1 VKASWGLSLE
11 TPGRDQRLRRLAH
24 AFALPWVVLAIAL
37 RDATL
42 RRAYLRT
49 TLPISILTLALGAFA
64 VTSPWTRSHFRH
76 ESDDDGRSLPV
87 KAAGFRTRAE
97 KLRKEATRLRAK
109 PGRPSEHAAR
119 EARAAGL
126 DRTARDLEAKA
137 QLQTQIDAE
146 DRDDDSAE
154 DDGEPDADGGAARRK
169 AAREEANLARGLA
182 LASEAIGLIDAE
194 SADADAGELPT
205 DGGGVLIP
213 ISPHQPSLQLSLAPG
228 ADDSA
233 EDRTEWQWP
242 SLSALY
248 GALAIIES
256 VLLAFTRDH
265 QHQIARQLCIETGGT
280 PEHDE
285 ARPRVRVEW
294 KWIRKKMRRKF
305 RGTLILLSVW
315 VPVTLLAAVP
325 GIGRWLSPAA
335 AALWGFYWLGVFTL
349 GSTHLTWTNEA
360 PEQPAF
366 IRLCQAV
373 RPVPLVGWLVG
384 IYGRLWARLVRDVRP
399 ACLTYERASL
409 EGAGLALARI
419 VTGLPVINGFV
430 RPVVPVASQLALRD
444 RYPPPAK
451 PAGPPE

>member
-1 VKASWGLSLE
+1 LQK
-11 TPGRDQRLRRLAH
+11 
-24 AFALPWVVLAIAL
+24 
-37 RDATL
+37 
-42 RRAYLRT
+42 
-49 TLPISILTLALGAFA
+49 
-64 VTSPWTRSHFRH
+64 
-76 ESDDDGRSLPV
+76 
-87 KAAGFRTRAE
+87 
-97 KLRKEATRLRAK
+97 
-109 PGRPSEHAAR
+109 
-119 EARAAGL
+119 
-126 DRTARDLEAKA
+126 
-137 QLQTQIDAE
+137 LQTQVDAE
-146 DRDDDSAE
+146 DRDDDSAA
-154 DDGEPDADGGAARRK
+154 DDGDAEEEGADGGAARRK
-169 AAREEANLARGLA
+169 AARDEAKLAQGLA
-182 LASEAIGLIDAE
+182 LASEAIALIDSE
-194 SADADAGELPT
+194 SADADAGNLPT
-205 DGGGVLIP
+205 DGGVVAVP
-213 ISPHQPSLQLSLAPG
+213 NSPKRPFQIGLASS
-228 ADDSA
+228 DHDSA
-233 EDRTEWQWP
+233 EARGGWQWP

-256 VLLAFTRDH
+256 VLLAFTREH

-285 ARPRVRVEW
+285 ARPRVRLEW

-384 IYGRLWARLVRDVRP
+384 LYGRLWARLVRDVRP
-399 ACLTYERASL
+399 ACLTYERASI
-409 EGAGLALARI
+409 EGAGLALARML
-419 VTGLPVINGFV
+419 TGLPVINGFV

-444 RYPPPAK
+444 RYPPPDK
-451 PAGPPE
+451 PAGAPE